1 MRVFDVGKKEGPEVV
16 SDRILTVPNLLSLL
30 RILVLPYVYVLL
42 IDERW
47 MTAFWWLAIFAA
59 SDWFDGYIA
68 RRFDQ
73 VSRFGQIFDPVSDRL
88 LFLVVGIA
96 MIVSGLVPWW
106 VIAVLLARDL
116 FVVAGGLVLVVRKVP
131 PPPVTKIGKAATF
144 GLMWALPSFIL
155 AAGLGDG
162 PADPHRAWQAFAWF
176 AWGANTVLYYIAA
189 GQYVVQARRDLQAV
203 EAARHSDAADV

>member
-1 MRVFDVGKKEGPEVV
+1 VRVFDIGKKEGPEVV
-16 SDRILTVPNLLSLL
+16 SDRILTVPNLLSLV

-73 VSRFGQIFDPVSDRL
+73 VSRFGQLFDPISDRL
-88 LFLVVGIA
+88 LFVVVGVA

-106 VIAVLLARDL
+106 VIGALLARD
-116 FVVAGGLVLVVRKVP
+116 VVVVLGGIYLVTRKVP
-131 PPPVTKIGKAATF
+131 PPAVTRTGKAATF
-144 GLMWALPSFIL
+144 GLMFALPGFVL

-162 PADPHRAWQAFAWF
+162 PGDPQPFWQALSWISWAV
-176 AWGANTVLYYIAA
+176 NTVLYYVAA
-189 GQYVVQARRDLQAV
+189 GQYVVRARRDLQAV
-203 EAARHSDAADV
+203 RAARGSTNTDA